1 VSVWKNID
9 RFQKGLGDWF
19 KDVGLAVAAPYKF
32 VWDITT
38 APWNDREEFNGAT
51 NTIKQAG
58 VDYAKNIGRPI
69 GGALAGIYQTNK
81 NILWEPLAAV
91 GVASKGVSL
100 STQTPEEVKEAWKK
114 AWEARQEISLGQ
126 AYAGYTPWSYAL
138 EKGAALTGQKEKL
151 PLVLKEEFDIFDP
164 AQREKAYNESLY
176 GKASS
181 GIIDFWKQLTLDV
194 SLGAGRLVKT
204 FRKPDDPIEAL
215 AGIDEALTGANNK
228 YAKMAN
234 DFANNP
240 SFWAQNHPWVQKSNN
255 IGIVSHL
262 LGEASTKDEAL
273 YTMAAVLGDP
283 LAVTK
288 LDELKRPDIAEPIR
302 IANGELT
309 RSELKRLLRDE
320 RSLGRTQ
327 EEDMLS
333 LSYLRTP
340 EEIAADTEFLQA
352 YAKHDKYI
360 SALMGVT
367 EQPPVTQGVATAASV
382 RIARESTSARAEI
395 IGGKK
400 IEGQLIEAYQPT
412 PFHRLYYK
420 VTNPFR
426 EETPSGLA
434 NLNDGDSIK
443 EFTATVNRLVRKNLI
458 SPVQGVGLISRYAAS
473 ATPESKLDAIKD
485 LESVGFGAL
494 GSKHKLSQEQIDAIL
509 NQHRRLKDGFL
520 KEHKEVGYVYD
531 SIEDANIKYA
541 VFESQTA
548 DFYPIADFDL
558 IDDVLLRN
566 QSAFKTAWAIKQ
578 DITFTAEFVSDLW
591 KASVLLRGG
600 YPIRNAI
607 DSQLRIMSVLGA
619 MTTVKH
625 LGPGMKRLV
634 ENQLNNP
641 PRLIDN
647 IVNYKKGVKQPSYAT
662 IKNELQRAGGEV
674 TIHQAK
680 IKQLDAELKLNPDDP
695 DLMGQLV
702 AEKLKLDAKLAV
714 YNTNNESLTALEKAK
729 QKPGKVTLGQ
739 EDIQLQS
746 MYTTPDGVDYRIHGS
761 FGGPLG
767 PMWRDLVS
775 SERSMSRILE
785 DYNDLYKGKI
795 ATGTRAKI
803 TPDMDNYYKEWADG
817 INKAFGNSAVVK
829 ELLKPDMDIF
839 KVAKW
844 LEESPAGIKLRTR
857 LGIPREESLSYV
869 GTVQN
874 FMNWYMPP
882 GTGIVDEVIKTGKV
896 TEGFLRD
903 AIKDPTKLPTV
914 HGFLL
919 DENIFRTGKNVVTRG
934 INKAFKVIGSMPEDA
949 WARNPLFDALYQASA
964 QRRFNTAE
972 YLNQKSF
979 TVEELNS
986 IYQRVEAGARA
997 DAMKGVR
1004 EILYNVERRSVA
1016 ADALRLV
1023 SPFFSAQQNAIQTW
1037 LRLAIDNPV
1046 IFNRAAVTWNAPN
1059 SLGLIADE
1067 EGNPVPPY
1075 KTLDGNEI
1083 IWLQVPDSIKKLPLI
1098 GKGLE
1103 SLDNVGIS
1111 KRSIDVIFMG
1121 NPLSPGIGPFAAIPI
1136 SKIMQLKPDT
1146 EAVLNWAFPFGP
1158 DTSLTQLFPTWARR
1172 VIEKGQGM
1180 DNSSYARLW
1189 TTIYLTEQ
1197 QKARESKTPYKTD
1210 IEITEMTNALYNTRM
1225 WANLI
1230 LPFAPQFNSPYRL
1243 HIEKY
1248 RQYSEKF
1255 GLNADAKFL
1264 EDYPEFFSFALSLSK
1279 NRTGSDATMTDVKNA
1294 VKYKGIISKVYDDN
1308 PELVGLIT
1316 RGSKGAAFSPT
1327 AYWWQ
1332 EETSITPGTKEK
1344 FRGAVDPKE
1353 AIRRNQAREGWVR
1366 YRKIQAYIDI
1376 ELRRRKL
1383 PNVDAEGATD
1393 LKILKQAT
1401 ISNLANETDP
1411 VTGQKTGEVSA
1422 WYTDFMDRD
1431 GTKTARTVQGLRKI
1445 VQDPTFMQDNADN
1458 PTWKSVIVYLQA
1470 RDMTAKLLSTRK
1482 SKDIN
1487 AKENQDLKI
1496 LITATAL
1503 RLKAED
1509 IGFSD
1514 LYDRYLEQDR
1524 VYDKNLGVG
1533 N

>member
-1 VSVWKNID
+1 MSVWKNID
-9 RFQKGLGDWF
+9 RFKKGLGDWF
-19 KDVGLAVAAPYKF
+19 KDLGLASVAAPKF
-32 VWDITT
+32 VWDVAT
-38 APWNDREEFNGAT
+38 APWNDREEFNGVT
-51 NTIKQAG
+51 NTIKQASIDFG
-58 VDYAKNIGRPI
+58 KNIGRPA
-69 GGALAGIYQTNK
+69 GGVISGIYQTNK
-81 NILWEPLAAV
+81 NILWEPLTAV
-91 GVASKGVSL
+91 GLAGRTLNL
-100 STQTPEEVKEAWKK
+100 SEQTPEEAKEAWKK

-126 AYAGYTPWSYAL
+126 AYAEYLPWSYAL
-138 EKGAALTGQKEKL
+138 QKGAALTGQERKL
-151 PLVLKEEFDIFDP
+151 PLSLQKEFDIFDP
-164 AQREKAYNESLY
+164 VQREKAFKQSLY
-176 GKASS
+176 GGVMS
-181 GIIDFWKQLTLDV
+181 GTLDFWKQIGLDV
-194 SLGAGRLVKT
+194 TLAGGKAIKT
-204 FRKPDDPIEAL
+204 VRKPDDPIEAL
-215 AGIDEALTGANNK
+215 AGIDEALTGVNNK

-234 DFANNP
+234 DFASNP
-240 SFWAQNHPWVQKSNN
+240 SFWAEKHPWVQGGNN
-255 IGIVSHL
+255 IGVVSHL
-262 LGEASTKDEAL
+262 LGQASTKDEAL

-283 LAVTK
+283 KAVTK

-309 RSELKRLLRDE
+309 RAELKTLLRDE

-327 EEDMLS
+327 EEGMLP

-352 YAKHDKYI
+352 YAKHDRYI
-360 SALMGVT
+360 ATLMGVA
-367 EQPPVTQGVATAASV
+367 EQPAVTEGVATAASV
-382 RIARESTSARAEI
+382 RVGRELATARAAG

-400 IEGQLIEAYQPT
+400 VEGQLIEAYQPT

-420 VTNPFR
+420 ISNPFS
-426 EETPSGLA
+426 EEVPSGLA

-443 EFTATVNRLVRKNLI
+443 EFTAVVNRLVRKYGVDPQRGVELI
-458 SPVQGVGLISRYAAS
+458 GTYAAA
-473 ATPESKLDAIKD
+473 ATPEAKLEAIGV
-485 LESVGFGAL
+485 LENVGFAAMAK
-494 GSKHKLSQEQIDAIL
+494 KHDLTQAQIDGIL
-509 NQHRRLKDGFL
+509 GQHKRLKDGLL

-541 VFESQTA
+541 IFESQTA
-548 DFYPIADFDL
+548 NFYPIADFDL

-566 QSAFKTAWAIKQ
+566 GSAFKTAWAIKQ
-578 DITFTAEFVSDLW
+578 DMTFAADFVSDLW

-619 MTTVKH
+619 MTTMKH

-634 ENQLNNP
+634 ENQYNKGE
-641 PRLIDN
+641 RLIDN
-647 IVNYKKGVKQPSYAT
+647 IVNYRKGVKQPSYGT
-662 IKNELQRAGGEV
+662 IKNELQRAGSEMAV
-674 TIHQAK
+674 HQAK
-680 IKQLDAELKLNPDDP
+680 MKQLDAELKLNPNDP
-695 DLMGQLV
+695 DLMAQLV
-702 AEKLKLDAKLAV
+702 AEKLKYDAKLAV
-714 YNTNNESLTALEKAK
+714 YNANNEALTTLEKAK

-746 MYTTPDGVDYRIHGS
+746 MFTTPDGVDYRIHGS
-761 FGGPLG
+761 FGGALG

-775 SERSMSRILE
+775 SERSFSRILE
-785 DYNDLYKGKI
+785 DYNNLYGAKF
-795 ATGTRAKI
+795 ATGTRGKV
-803 TPDMDNYYKEWADG
+803 TPDMDNYYKEWSDA

-829 ELLKPDMDIF
+829 ELLKPDMDIA

-844 LEESPAGIKLRTR
+844 LEGTPEGTQVRTR
-857 LGIPREESLSYV
+857 LSIPREESLNYV

-882 GTGIVDEVIKTGKV
+882 GTGVADELAKTGKV

-903 AIKDPTKLPTV
+903 AIKDPTKLPIV

-919 DENIFRTGKNVVTRG
+919 DENINRTGRNIVTRG

-964 QRRFNTAE
+964 QRRFKTAE
-972 YLNQKSF
+972 YLNKKSF
-979 TVEELNS
+979 TGEEFNE
-986 IYQRVEAGARA
+986 IAKRIEAGARA

-1004 EILYNVERRSVA
+1004 EILYNVERRSRA
-1016 ADALRLV
+1016 ADALRMI
-1023 SPFFSAQQNAIQTW
+1023 SPFFSAQENAIKTW
-1037 LRLAIDNPV
+1037 LRIATDNPV
-1046 IFNRAAVTWNAPN
+1046 IFNRAAVAWNAPN
-1059 SLGLIADE
+1059 SLGLIEDE

-1075 KTLDGNEI
+1075 KTLTGDET
-1083 IWLQVPDSIKKLPLI
+1083 IWIQVPDSVKNLPLI
-1098 GKGLE
+1098 GKGME
-1103 SLDNVGIS
+1103 SLDNLGIS
-1111 KRSIDVIFMG
+1111 KRSLDVVFMG
-1121 NPLSPGIGPFAAIPI
+1121 NPFSPSIGPYAGISA
-1136 SKIMQLKPDT
+1136 SKIMELKPET
-1146 EAVLNWAFPFGP
+1146 SAILEWAFPFGP
-1158 DTSLTQLFPTWARR
+1158 DTSLTQFLPTWARR
-1172 VIEKGQGM
+1172 QVERIQGL
-1180 DNSSYARLW
+1180 DNSTYARMW
-1189 TTIYLTEQ
+1189 TLTWLTEQ
-1197 QKARESKTPYKTD
+1197 QKSREDGKPYKTD
-1210 IEITEMTNALYNTRM
+1210 AEITEMTNALYNTRT

-1248 RQYSEKF
+1248 RQYSEKY

-1279 NRTGSDATMTDVKNA
+1279 NRTGSDATMTDVLNSK
-1294 VKYKGIISKVYDDN
+1294 KYKGLINKVYDDN

-1332 EETSITPGTKEK
+1332 EQTTVTPGTREK
-1344 FRGAVDPKE
+1344 FRGAVEPKE

-1366 YRKIQAYIDI
+1366 FRKVQAYIDM

-1383 PNVDAEGATD
+1383 SNVDAEGASD

-1401 ISNLANETDP
+1401 ISSLATETDP
-1411 VTGQKTGEVSA
+1411 VTGQKTGQVSA
-1422 WYTDFMDRD
+1422 WYTDYMDRD

-1470 RDMTAKLLSTRK
+1470 RDMTAKLLARRK

-1487 AKENQDLKI
+1487 AKENSDLKI
-1496 LITATAL
+1496 LISATAL

>member
-1 VSVWKNID
+1 MSVWKNID
-9 RFQKGLGDWF
+9 RFRIGLGDWF
-19 KDVGLAVAAPYKF
+19 KDVGLAAVAPYKF
-32 VWDITT
+32 TWDVVT
-38 APWNDREEFNGAT
+38 APWNDREEFNGVT
-51 NTIKQAG
+51 NTLRQAG
-58 VDYAKNIGRPI
+58 IDYAKNLGRPV
-69 GGALAGIYQTNK
+69 GGLIAGIYQTNK
-81 NILWEPLAAV
+81 NIIWEPLTAV
-91 GVASKGVSL
+91 AVASKGVSL
-100 STQTPEEVKEAWKK
+100 STQTSEEMKEAWKK

-126 AYAGYTPWSYAL
+126 AYAGMTPWSYAL

-151 PLVLKEEFDIFDP
+151 PLLLKEEFDIFDP
-164 AQREKAYNESLY
+164 VQREKAYNQSLY

-181 GIIDFWKQLTLDV
+181 GVIDFWKQITLDV
-194 SLGAGRLVKT
+194 AIGAGGAVKKI
-204 FRKPDDPIEAL
+204 RKPDDPVDAL
-215 AGIDEALTGANNK
+215 VGIDEALAGVDNK

-234 DFANNP
+234 DFASNP
-240 SFWAQNHPWVQKSNN
+240 AWWNLNHPWVKKSNN
-255 IGIVSHL
+255 VGIVSHL

-273 YTMAAVLGDP
+273 YTMAAVFGDP
-283 LAVTK
+283 RAVTK

-327 EEDMLS
+327 EEGMIP

-352 YAKHDKYI
+352 YAKHDRYI
-360 SALMGVT
+360 SALMGVA
-367 EQPPVTQGVATAASV
+367 EQPPVTQGVASAASV
-382 RIARESTSARAEI
+382 RIGSELATARSVG

-420 VTNPFR
+420 VSNPIA
-426 EETPSGLA
+426 EEIPAGLA

-443 EFTATVNRLVRKNLI
+443 EFTATVNRLVRKNLVT
-458 SPVQGVGLISRYAAS
+458 PEQGVGLISRYAAA
-473 ATPESKLDAIKD
+473 ATPETKLDTIKD
-485 LESVGFGAL
+485 LEGVGFSAL
-494 GSKHKLSQEQIDAIL
+494 AKKHELGQDQIDAIL
-509 NQHRRLKDGFL
+509 GEHRRLKDGFL

-541 VFESQTA
+541 IFESQTA
-548 DFYPIADFDL
+548 NFYPIADFDL
-558 IDDVLLRN
+558 IDDVLNRN
-566 QSAFKTAWAIKQ
+566 TSAFKTAWLIKQ
-578 DITFTAEFVSDLW
+578 DITFAAEFVSDLW

-634 ENQLNNP
+634 ENQFNNP

-647 IVNYKKGVKQPSYAT
+647 VVNYVKGVKQPSYGT
-662 IKNELQRAGGEV
+662 INSELRRAGGEV
-674 TIHQAK
+674 AIHQAK

-695 DLMGQLV
+695 DLMAQLV
-702 AEKLKLDAKLAV
+702 AEKLKYDAKLAV
-714 YNTNNESLTALEKAK
+714 YNANNEALTALEKAK
-729 QKPGKVTLGQ
+729 QRPGKATLGQ

-746 MYTTPDGVDYRIHGS
+746 MYTTPDGVDFRIHGS
-761 FGGPLG
+761 LGGPLG

-775 SERSMSRILE
+775 SERSFYRILE
-785 DYNDLYKGKI
+785 DYNNFYGAKR
-795 ATGTRAKI
+795 ATGTRGKI
-803 TPDMDNYYKEWADG
+803 TPDMENYYKEWADA

-829 ELLKPDMDIF
+829 ELLKPDMDII

-844 LEESPAGIKLRTR
+844 LEESPDGIKLRTR
-857 LGIPREESLSYV
+857 LDIPREESLNYV

-882 GTGIVDEVIKTGKV
+882 GTGIVDEVVKTGKV

-903 AIKDPTKLPTV
+903 AIKDPTKLPIV

-919 DENIFRTGKNVVTRG
+919 DENVFRTGKNAITRG

-949 WARNPLFDALYQASA
+949 WARNPVFDALYQASA
-964 QRRFNTAE
+964 QRRFKTAE
-972 YLNQKSF
+972 YLNKKSF
-979 TVEELNS
+979 TGEEFNE
-986 IYQRVEAGARA
+986 IAQRIEAGSRA

-1004 EILYNVERRSVA
+1004 EILYNVERRSRA

-1023 SPFFSAQQNAIQTW
+1023 SPFFSAQENAIKTW
-1037 LRLAIDNPV
+1037 LRITADNPV
-1046 IFNRAAVTWNAPN
+1046 IFNRAAILWNAPN
-1059 SLGLIADE
+1059 SLGLIVDE
-1067 EGNPVPPY
+1067 NGDPVSPY
-1075 KTLDGNEI
+1075 KTLNGDET

-1111 KRSIDVIFMG
+1111 KRSIDVIFLG
-1121 NPLSPGIGPFAAIPI
+1121 NPFSPGIGPFAAIPV
-1136 SKIMQLKPDT
+1136 SKIMQLKPET
-1146 EAVLNWAFPFGP
+1146 SAILEWAFPFGP
-1158 DTSLTQLFPTWARR
+1158 DTSLTQFFPTWARR

-1180 DNSSYARLW
+1180 DNNSYARLW
-1189 TTIYLTEQ
+1189 MTIYLTEQ

-1210 IEITEMTNALYNTRM
+1210 IEITDMTNALYNTRI
-1225 WANLI
+1225 WASLI

-1279 NRTGSDATMTDVKNA
+1279 NRTGSGSTMTDVLNA
-1294 VKYKGIISKVYDDN
+1294 KKYKGLISKVYDDN

-1316 RGSKGAAFSPT
+1316 RGSKGAAFSST

-1332 EETSITPGTKEK
+1332 EKTAVTPGTKEK
-1344 FRGAVDPKE
+1344 FRGAVEPKE
-1353 AIRRNQAREGWVR
+1353 ALRRNQAREGWVR
-1366 YRKIQAYIDI
+1366 FRKLQAYIDM

-1383 PNVDAEGATD
+1383 SNVDAEGASD

-1401 ISNLANETDP
+1401 ISSLATETDP
-1411 VTGQKTGEVSA
+1411 VTGQKTGAVSA
-1422 WYTDFMDRD
+1422 WYTDYMDRD

-1445 VQDPTFMQDNADN
+1445 VQDPTFMKDNSDN

-1487 AKENQDLKI
+1487 AKENLDLKV
-1496 LITATAL
+1496 LISATAL